1 MALHRRRRIF
11 RGGLGS
17 QSRAAGG
24 RDMGRTIM
32 AGLLGTT
39 VLGAALLLVLPA
51 QLFGRV
57 PAMTGKVQ
65 APAAAVAVVDGQ
77 TLRLGEAVVRLQG
90 VEAPARGTLCL
101 MPDNRRFDCGAAA
114 AAALA
119 RVVRSHPVSCRLYG
133 TDAAGFAQGLCE
145 AGPVAVNRAIVAAGW
160 ARASDVPE
168 GFAEARFADEEDDAR
183 AALRGI
189 WQGGPASF

>member
-1 MALHRRRRIF
+1 VALHRRRRIF
-11 RGGLGS
+11 RGGLSS
-17 QSRAAGG
+17 QGRAGG
-24 RDMGRTIM
+24 GIGRTIM
-32 AGLLGTT
+32 AGLLGIT

-51 QLFGRV
+51 QLLGRV

-77 TLRLGEAVVRLQG
+77 TLRVGEAVVRLQG

-101 MPDNRRFDCGAAA
+101 MPDQRRFDCGAAA

-119 RVVRSHPVSCRLYG
+119 RVVRSHPVACRLYG
-133 TDAAGFAQGLCE
+133 TDAAGVAQGLCE
-145 AGPVAVNRAIVAAGW
+145 AGPVEINRAMVAAGW
-160 ARASDVPE
+160 ARAAAGAE
-168 GFAEARFADEEDDAR
+168 GFAEARFTDEESDAR
-183 AALRGI
+183 AAHRGI